1 MPESLVNWKAY
12 MDEQKQQELRMF
24 WREAQKQWEELLAAR
39 RAVYEKLHVEAGFRL
54 WLEEE
59 AFAAAQQKRR
69 AAGLKPEA
77 IPAELYN
84 WRERAVEEVQQ
95 LVEVAARQRR
105 YEAEA
110 QWKWKWQDFDEKWE
124 AYVKNRTKTS
134 TLEPIFQEELE
145 LRRSSHREPP
155 SITEF
160 PSWMKTEEVL
170 DIHERNLKLEEIRRK
185 LGLHP
190 GDEGQPVDP
199 GRKLHYE
206 SKREELFRRIA
217 VYDQRTAF
225 EKLPGWMKEW
235 NPSEAHKIKVRNAI
249 YMKYDC
255 NVADE
260 KSLEPLEW
268 LELQNRKIKAKAEYT
283 VYEHRMAVGPAT
295 DQQMDELKSFATAGL
310 LKEWP
315 AESDWEEAAKLLEQ
329 LREQE
334 RQQKLAEERRRNP
347 MADWQS
353 RTLRELHQK
362 GRLEKIPE
370 GISWREASELIDR
383 ITFHDPASQMMK
395 NTVRRNIESGLLPSS
410 AGRNLDSMTVGEFRK
425 LQKVI
430 MEKQQEFDRRRE
442 QWEREQPRDR
452 GGIDL

>member
-1 MPESLVNWKAY
+1 M
-12 MDEQKQQELRMF
+12 
-24 WREAQKQWEELLAAR
+24 
-39 RAVYEKLHVEAGFRL
+39 
-54 WLEEE
+54 
-59 AFAAAQQKRR
+59 
-69 AAGLKPEA
+69 
-77 IPAELYN
+77 
-84 WRERAVEEVQQ
+84 
-95 LVEVAARQRR
+95 AARQRR

-110 QWKWKWQDFDEKWE
+110 QWKWKWKDFDEKWE

-134 TLEPIFQEELE
+134 TLEPIFQEEIE

-155 SITEF
+155 SIAEF
-160 PSWMKTEEVL
+160 PSWMKIEEVL
-170 DIHERNLKLEEIRRK
+170 DIHERNLKIEEIRRK

-190 GDEGQPVDP
+190 GDERLPVDP
-199 GRKLHYE
+199 GRRLYYE

-235 NPSEAHKIKVRNAI
+235 NPSEAHKAKVRNTI

-255 NVADE
+255 NIADE

-283 VYEHRMAVGPAT
+283 AYEHRMAVGPAT
-295 DQQMDELKSFATAGL
+295 DQQLDELLSFTAAGF
-310 LKEWP
+310 LKEHP
-315 AESDWEEAAKLLEQ
+315 ENLDLDREEAEKLLEQ

-334 RQQKLAEERRRNP
+334 QQQKLAEERRRNP
-347 MADWQS
+347 MADWQK

-383 ITFHDPASQMMK
+383 ITFHDPASWMMK
-395 NTVRRNIESGLLPSS
+395 NTVWRNIESGLLPSS

-442 QWEREQPRDR
+442 QWEREHPRDR
-452 GGIDL
+452 GGIEL

>member
-1 MPESLVNWKAY
+1 MWS
-12 MDEQKQQELRMF
+12 
-24 WREAQKQWEELLAAR
+24 
-39 RAVYEKLHVEAGFRL
+39 
-54 WLEEE
+54 EEE
-59 AFAAAQQKRR
+59 AFAAAQQERR
-69 AAGLKPEA
+69 AVVLKPEA

-84 WRERAVEEVQQ
+84 WRERAEEEVQQ
-95 LVEVAARQRR
+95 LVEEAARQRR

-134 TLEPIFQEELE
+134 RLEPIFQEEIE

-155 SITEF
+155 SIAEF
-160 PSWMKTEEVL
+160 PSWMKIEEVL
-170 DIHERNLKLEEIRRK
+170 DIHERNLKIEEIRRK

-190 GDEGQPVDP
+190 GNEGQPVDP
-199 GRKLHYE
+199 ARKLYYE
-206 SKREELFRRIA
+206 SKREELFRRIT

-268 LELQNRKIKAKAEYT
+268 LELQNRKIKAKAEYAA
-283 VYEHRMAVGPAT
+283 YEHRLAVGPAT
-295 DQQMDELKSFATAGL
+295 DRQIDELKSFAAAGL

-315 AESDWEEAAKLLEQ
+315 PEPDREEAAKLLEQ

-334 RQQKLAEERRRNP
+334 RLQKLAEERRRNP
-347 MADWQS
+347 MAAWQM
-353 RTLRELHQK
+353 RTLRELHEE
-362 GRLEKIPE
+362 GRLEKIPV

-383 ITFHDPASQMMK
+383 ITFHDPASWMMK
-395 NTVRRNIESGLLPSS
+395 NAVRRNIESGLLPSS
-410 AGRNLDSMTVGEFRK
+410 AARNLDSMTVGEFRK
-425 LQKVI
+425 IQKVI

>member
-1 MPESLVNWKAY
+1 
-12 MDEQKQQELRMF
+12 
-24 WREAQKQWEELLAAR
+24 
-39 RAVYEKLHVEAGFRL
+39 
-54 WLEEE
+54 
-59 AFAAAQQKRR
+59 
-69 AAGLKPEA
+69 
-77 IPAELYN
+77 
-84 WRERAVEEVQQ
+84 
-95 LVEVAARQRR
+95 
-105 YEAEA
+105 
-110 QWKWKWQDFDEKWE
+110 
-124 AYVKNRTKTS
+124 
-134 TLEPIFQEELE
+134 
-145 LRRSSHREPP
+145 
-155 SITEF
+155 
-160 PSWMKTEEVL
+160 
-170 DIHERNLKLEEIRRK
+170 
-185 LGLHP
+185 
-190 GDEGQPVDP
+190 
-199 GRKLHYE
+199 
-206 SKREELFRRIA
+206 
-217 VYDQRTAF
+217 
-225 EKLPGWMKEW
+225 
-235 NPSEAHKIKVRNAI
+235 
-249 YMKYDC
+249 
-255 NVADE
+255 
-260 KSLEPLEW
+260 
-268 LELQNRKIKAKAEYT
+268 
-283 VYEHRMAVGPAT
+283 MAVGPAT

-383 ITFHDPASQMMK
+383 ITFHEPASQMMK